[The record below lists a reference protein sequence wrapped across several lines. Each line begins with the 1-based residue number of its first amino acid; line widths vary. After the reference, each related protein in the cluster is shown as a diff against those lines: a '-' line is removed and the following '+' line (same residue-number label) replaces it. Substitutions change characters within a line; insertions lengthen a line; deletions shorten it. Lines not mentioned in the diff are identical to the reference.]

1 MYKHVSRN
9 VERLVIKYINRIFSA
24 KINISTTVI
33 DRKAEFLTK
42 NSQKYRISV
51 FILLF
56 QAYFSYKVNNLRY
69 YTRYTYLV

>member
-9 VERLVIKYINRIFSA
+9 IEPLVTKYINRMFSA
-24 KINISTTVI
+24 KTNMTTVI

-42 NSQKYRISV
+42 NPQKYRISV
-51 FILLF
+51 CILLF

-69 YTRYTYLV
+69 TRYTYLV